1 MKMIERVKS
10 FACKAHQSS
19 ASPGSI
25 RVREANAVSSKASL
39 SDGARN
45 ACKIDPRYV
54 GIGTVDAGY

>member
-1 MKMIERVKS
+1 MKMIERAKS

-25 RVREANAVSSKASL
+25 RVREANGVSSKASL